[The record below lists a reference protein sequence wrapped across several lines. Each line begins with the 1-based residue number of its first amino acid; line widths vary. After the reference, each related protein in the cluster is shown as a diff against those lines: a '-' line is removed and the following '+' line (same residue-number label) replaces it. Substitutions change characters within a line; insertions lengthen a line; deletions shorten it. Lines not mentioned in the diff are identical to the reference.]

1 MDEQE
6 RTARAREAKRILE
19 HEVFQ
24 EAQARYRDSLFRQF
38 EDSEYGDFTLW
49 SNLHAQLHATKG
61 VQGALKS
68 FRTDG
73 DKAVISH
80 ARRTTG

>member
-24 EAQARYRDSLFRQF
+24 EALAKSRADILAKFAASEPGAVDEWRSIHAELQALKRV
-38 EDSEYGDFTLW
+38 E
-49 SNLHAQLHATKG
+49 
-61 VQGALKS
+61 GALKS
-68 FRTDG
+68 YRTDG
-73 DKAVISH
+73 DKAVSTH
-80 ARRTTG
+80 ARRVQG